1 MKPRKFILAGF
12 FFVLVI
18 AALVYSNRFYFLQY
32 SLGIY
37 NAIAYPRD
45 EAHPVPWEQG
55 PARPDKPLSERP
67 PNIIVILADDLGSK
81 GSAVRRPGHAAI
93 RSCCSATMPT
103 CHPRCGPRFSNCRL
117 KLTKK

>member
-1 MKPRKFILAGF
+1 M
-12 FFVLVI
+12 
-18 AALVYSNRFYFLQY
+18 QY

-67 PNIIVILADDLGSK
+67 PNIIVILADDLGINDVTTY
-81 GSAVRRPGHAAI
+81 GAGRSAQGFQRRA
-93 RSCCSATMPT
+93 
-103 CHPRCGPRFSNCRL
+103 
-117 KLTKK
+117 